1 MTTGSEPRV
10 REHGACPFCGGGLW
24 VCENHPHIAWHDGD
38 GCCGGAGMPC
48 RICNAGDL
56 PAFPPGSVAVGFD
69 DVPPQYQLA
78 ADLWSE
84 AATEAMNHIISG
96 NEHLTFVRH
105 DGVTIDLEDSLT
117 SWRIRERDHIPSYIR
132 PFPPGNKPTILGLP
146 AKEQPTLSLTDLGI
160 NVELDERVPD
170 GAVWFKDGT
179 APPGSVQE
187 AVDKAM
193 DKLRNNRWEPG
204 DEPILVHPDVY
215 RRGQEAGFI
224 GPNGEIDWAGLTA
237 AMMPEFPPPN
247 AVFYDWE
254 ENDG

>member
-1 MTTGSEPRV
+1 
-10 REHGACPFCGGGLW
+10 
-24 VCENHPHIAWHDGD
+24 
-38 GCCGGAGMPC
+38 
-48 RICNAGDL
+48 
-56 PAFPPGSVAVGFD
+56 VGFD
-69 DVPPQYQLA
+69 DVPRVSS
-78 ADLWSE
+78 D
-84 AATEAMNHIISG
+84 

-117 SWRIRERDHIPSYIR
+117 SWRIRERDHIPDYIR
-132 PFPPGNKPTILGLP
+132 PFPPDKPTIRGHV
-146 AKEQPTLSLTDLGI
+146 AGEQPTLSLTDLGI

-193 DKLRNNRWEPG
+193 DKLRNNRWEPH
-204 DEPILVHPDVY
+204 DEPILVHPEVY

-237 AMMPEFPPPN
+237 AMMPKFPPPN
-247 AVFYDWE
+247 AVLYDWE